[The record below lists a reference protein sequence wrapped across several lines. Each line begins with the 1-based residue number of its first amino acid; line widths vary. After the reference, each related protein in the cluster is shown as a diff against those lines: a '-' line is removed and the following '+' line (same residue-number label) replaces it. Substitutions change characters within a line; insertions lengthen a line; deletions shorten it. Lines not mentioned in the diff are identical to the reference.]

1 MPFVDCLFGRTAH
14 FDHRRRRV
22 PAWNQVATSNAMHHL
37 IRPALRLRVAL
48 CAAVAIAVLA
58 PAGEWLGASPAP
70 IAVQASS
77 RTRTQTKKR
86 PPRRT
91 MRRSRA
97 RGVGVTPVASTA
109 WTSPNGLP
117 ALATDLSGMI
127 STRVRSGQFG
137 VMITSLTRGDTLFAQ
152 NAGEMMQPAST
163 MKLFSTAVALDRYG
177 PEHCFSTDVL
187 RDAPMGG
194 DGTVSGSIYLR
205 ADGDPSMSARFYHD
219 ANLPMATL
227 ARSVAAAGVK
237 HVTGDLVYDASAF
250 DDRRIP
256 EGWKTTYLGAA
267 YAARVSALSLNE
279 NIVWVVVQP
288 AGKQASVTLEPMS
301 TTIPVRSKVR
311 LVSGRGGR
319 IIARRAADGGI
330 DVSGSI
336 GSSSGP
342 LRYSLVVDDP
352 ALFTAGGLRAAL
364 QAAGITVDG
373 AVKPGKTPASA
384 QKIASLPSPP
394 LSRIVSEMNRESIN
408 IVAELLFRD
417 AAREASPNG
426 TGTAETGLANLRDF
440 LQKRVGAN
448 PQEIRVTDGS
458 GLSTLDYM
466 TPRAMIHLLSYAH
479 KGPWSSAF
487 HGSLPVAG
495 ESELLRQRMRSTP
508 AQGNLHAKTGTTNTV
523 VGLAGYVTAKD
534 GEILAF
540 SFIYNGNDRW
550 NAKATMDGMGATL
563 ANFVRE

>member
-1 MPFVDCLFGRTAH
+1 
-14 FDHRRRRV
+14 
-22 PAWNQVATSNAMHHL
+22 MHHL
-37 IRPALRLRVAL
+37 IHRAHPMRVAL
-48 CAAVAIAVLA
+48 HAALSIALLA
-58 PAGEWLGASPAP
+58 PASREAAASPAP
-70 IAVQASS
+70 VPFAAPLAFQASS
-77 RTRTQTKKR
+77 RAKARTQTKR
-86 PPRRT
+86 PARRATRRT
-91 MRRSRA
+91 RA
-97 RGVGVTPVASTA
+97 RAATPVAPIA
-109 WTSPNGLP
+109 WTSPNGLS
-117 ALATDLSGMI
+117 ALTTDLSQMLSKRI
-127 STRVRSGQFG
+127 RSGRFG
-137 VMITSLTRGDTLFAQ
+137 AMVTSLTRGDTLFAQ

-177 PEHCFSTDVL
+177 PEHSFSTDVL
-187 RDAPMGG
+187 RDAPVGG
-194 DGTVSGSIYLR
+194 DGTITGNIYLR

-219 ANLPMATL
+219 ANLPMSTL

-237 HVTGDLVYDASAF
+237 RVTGDLVFDATAF

-288 AGKQASVTLEPMS
+288 AGKQASVTLEPMT

-311 LVSGRGGR
+311 LVGGRGGR
-319 IIARRAADGGI
+319 IVARRAADGGI

-336 GSSSGP
+336 GASSGP

-352 ALFTAGGLRAAL
+352 ALFTAGALRAAL

-373 AVKPGKTPASA
+373 AVKPGKTPENAE
-384 QKIASLPSPP
+384 KVASLPSPP

-417 AAREASPNG
+417 AARASAPNG
-426 TGTAETGLANLRDF
+426 VGTAESGLANLRDF
-440 LQKRVGAN
+440 MRKKVDAD
-448 PQEIRVTDGS
+448 PQQIRVSDGS

-479 KGPWSSAF
+479 EGPWSSAF

-495 ESELLRQRMRSTP
+495 ESELLRRRMRATP

-523 VGLAGYVTAKD
+523 VSLAGYVTAKD

-550 NAKATMDGMGATL
+550 NAKATIDAMGATL

>member
-1 MPFVDCLFGRTAH
+1 
-14 FDHRRRRV
+14 
-22 PAWNQVATSNAMHHL
+22 MHHL
-37 IRPALRLRVAL
+37 IHRAHPMRVAL
-48 CAAVAIAVLA
+48 HAALSIALLA
-58 PAGEWLGASPAP
+58 PASREAAASPAP
-70 IAVQASS
+70 VPFAAPLAFQASS
-77 RTRTQTKKR
+77 RTKARTQTKR
-86 PPRRT
+86 PARRATRRT
-91 MRRSRA
+91 RA
-97 RGVGVTPVASTA
+97 RAATPVAPIA
-109 WTSPNGLP
+109 WTSPNGLS
-117 ALATDLSGMI
+117 ALTTDLSQMLSKRI
-127 STRVRSGQFG
+127 RSGRFG
-137 VMITSLTRGDTLFAQ
+137 AMVTSLTRGDTLFAQ

-177 PEHCFSTDVL
+177 PEHSFSTDVL
-187 RDAPMGG
+187 RDAPVGG
-194 DGTVSGSIYLR
+194 DGTITGNLYLR

-219 ANLPMATL
+219 ANLPMSTL

-237 HVTGDLVYDASAF
+237 RVTGDLVFDATAF

-288 AGKQASVTLEPMS
+288 AGKQASVTLEPMT

-311 LVSGRGGR
+311 LVGGRGGR
-319 IIARRAADGGI
+319 IVARRAADGGI

-336 GSSSGP
+336 GASSGP

-352 ALFTAGGLRAAL
+352 ALFTAGALRAAL

-373 AVKPGKTPASA
+373 AVKPGKTPENAE
-384 QKIASLPSPP
+384 KVASLPSPP

-417 AAREASPNG
+417 AARASAPNG
-426 TGTAETGLANLRDF
+426 VGTAESGLANLRDF
-440 LQKRVGAN
+440 MRKKVDAD
-448 PQEIRVTDGS
+448 PQQIRVSDGS

-479 KGPWSSAF
+479 EGPWSSAF

-495 ESELLRQRMRSTP
+495 ESELLRRRMRATP

-523 VGLAGYVTAKD
+523 VSLAGYVTAKD

-550 NAKATMDGMGATL
+550 NAKATIDAMGATL

>member
-1 MPFVDCLFGRTAH
+1 MERELPPPD
-14 FDHRRRRV
+14 
-22 PAWNQVATSNAMHHL
+22 AMHHP
-37 IRPALRLRVAL
+37 IRRARPLRVAL
-48 CAAVAIAVLA
+48 HAALTIALLA
-58 PAGEWLGASPAP
+58 PAGHGLGASPASP
-70 IAVQASS
+70 APAPFALQASS
-77 RTRTQTKKR
+77 RTKARAKTQTKR
-86 PPRRT
+86 PARRT
-91 MRRSRA
+91 TRRTRSRA
-97 RGVGVTPVASTA
+97 ATPVASIA

-117 ALATDLSGMI
+117 ALTSDLSGMI
-127 STRVRSGQFG
+127 STKIRSGRFG
-137 VMITSLTRGDTLFAQ
+137 VMVASLTRGDTLFAQ

-163 MKLFSTAVALDRYG
+163 MKLFSTAVALDRFG
-177 PEHCFSTDVL
+177 PEHSFSTDVL
-187 RDAPMGG
+187 RDAPLGG
-194 DGTVSGSIYLR
+194 DGTITGSIYLR

-219 ANLPMATL
+219 PNLPMATL

-237 HVTGDLVYDASAF
+237 RVTGDLVFDATAF

-256 EGWKTTYLGAA
+256 DGWKSTYLGAA

-288 AGKQASVTLEPMS
+288 AGKQAAVTLEPAS

-311 LVSGRGGR
+311 LVGGRGGR

-352 ALFTAGGLRAAL
+352 ALFTAGALRAAL
-364 QAAGITVDG
+364 QAAGVTVDG
-373 AVKPGKTPASA
+373 AIKAGKTPANA
-384 QKIASLPSPP
+384 EKVASLASPP

-417 AAREASPNG
+417 AARASAADV
-426 TGTAETGLANLRDF
+426 GTAETGLANLRDF
-440 LQKRVGAN
+440 MQKKVEAD
-448 PQEIRVTDGS
+448 PQQIRVSDGS
-458 GLSTLDYM
+458 GLSTLDFM

-495 ESELLRQRMRSTP
+495 ESELLRRRMRATP
-508 AQGNLHAKTGTTNTV
+508 AQGNLHAKTGTTNDV
-523 VGLAGYVTAKD
+523 VSLAGYVTARN

-540 SFIYNGNDRW
+540 SFIYNGSDRW
-550 NAKATMDGMGATL
+550 NAKATIDAMGATL

>member
-1 MPFVDCLFGRTAH
+1 ML
-14 FDHRRRRV
+14 
-22 PAWNQVATSNAMHHL
+22 HL
-37 IRPALRLRVAL
+37 IHRAHTMRVAL
-48 CAAVAIAVLA
+48 HAALSIALLA
-58 PAGEWLGASPAP
+58 PASREAGASPAP
-70 IAVQASS
+70 LPFAAPLALQASS
-77 RTRTQTKKR
+77 RTKARTQTKR
-86 PPRRT
+86 PARRATRRT
-91 MRRSRA
+91 RA
-97 RGVGVTPVASTA
+97 RAATPVAPIA
-109 WTSPNGLP
+109 WTSPNGLS
-117 ALATDLSGMI
+117 ALTTDLSQMLSKRI
-127 STRVRSGQFG
+127 RSGQFG
-137 VMITSLTRGDTLFAQ
+137 AMITSLTRGDTLFAQ

-177 PEHCFSTDVL
+177 PEHSFSTDVL
-187 RDAPMGG
+187 RDAPVGG
-194 DGTVSGSIYLR
+194 DGTITGNLYLR

-219 ANLPMATL
+219 ANLPMSTL

-237 HVTGDLVYDASAF
+237 RVTGDLVFDATAF

-288 AGKQASVTLEPMS
+288 AGKQASVTLEPMT

-311 LVSGRGGR
+311 LVGGRGGR
-319 IIARRAADGGI
+319 IVARRAADGGI

-336 GSSSGP
+336 GASSGP

-352 ALFTAGGLRAAL
+352 ALFTAGALRAAL

-373 AVKPGKTPASA
+373 AVKPGKTPDNAE
-384 QKIASLPSPP
+384 KVASLPSPP

-417 AAREASPNG
+417 AARASASNG
-426 TGTAETGLANLRDF
+426 VGTAETGLANLRDF
-440 LQKRVGAN
+440 MQKKVGAD
-448 PQEIRVTDGS
+448 PQQIRVSDGS

-479 KGPWSSAF
+479 NGPWSSAF

-495 ESELLRQRMRSTP
+495 ESELLRRRMRATP

-523 VGLAGYVTAKD
+523 VSLAGYVTAKD

-550 NAKATMDGMGATL
+550 NAKATIDAMGATL